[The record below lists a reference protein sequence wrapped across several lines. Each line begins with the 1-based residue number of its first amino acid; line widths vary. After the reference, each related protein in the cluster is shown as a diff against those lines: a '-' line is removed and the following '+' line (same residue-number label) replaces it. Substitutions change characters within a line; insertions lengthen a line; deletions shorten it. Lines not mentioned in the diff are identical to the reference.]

1 MGFLGFCDLFLKN
14 TYKFCEG
21 ESAAGMHRYFIPCV
35 KKQKGM
41 RRKDSS
47 KTYLSSTAQ
56 VLL

>member
-1 MGFLGFCDLFLKN
+1 MGFLGFCDLLLKN

-41 RRKDSS
+41 RRKDSN
-47 KTYLSSTAQ
+47 
-56 VLL
+56 

>member
-1 MGFLGFCDLFLKN
+1 MVPWDFGHFAFIFKN

-41 RRKDSS
+41 RKKKKDSS
-47 KTYLSSTAQ
+47 
-56 VLL
+56 